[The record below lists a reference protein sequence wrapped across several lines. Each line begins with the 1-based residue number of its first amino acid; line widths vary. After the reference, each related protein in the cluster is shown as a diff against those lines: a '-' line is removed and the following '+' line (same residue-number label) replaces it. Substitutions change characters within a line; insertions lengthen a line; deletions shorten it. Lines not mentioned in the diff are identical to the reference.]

1 MRFPCVSPPL
11 ANTPA
16 PAQRPMQCYTK
27 TISTAWFTAM
37 IQQHTTIQPLT
48 DEQKTLVESIKTT
61 PPYFIIYLIV
71 GTSAVLFFS
80 TLFLFGY
87 HKGRIGDNFYLLLHL
102 LHLFVEGF
110 LFFIIVSR
118 ILTIQK
124 QAPKLCHCHN
134 TAVCGALTGLLFI
147 VPKSNRQIYI
157 DALIPLLYSVNTKD
171 AETSFTKNQRKQLRA
186 IATKPY
192 WRKQEP
198 DLVAAALVGLVALN
212 DYESKQTLENLAQ
225 RKWSKSE
232 AWVGNAAKMC
242 LAEWGKR

>member
-1 MRFPCVSPPL
+1 M
-11 ANTPA
+11 
-16 PAQRPMQCYTK
+16 MQ
-27 TISTAWFTAM
+27 
-37 IQQHTTIQPLT
+37 QQQATIQPLT
-48 DEQKTLVESIKTT
+48 DEQKTLVEDIKTV
-61 PPYFIIYLIV
+61 PPYFIVYLLV
-71 GTSAVLFFS
+71 RVSAVLLFS
-80 TLFLFGY
+80 TAFHFGY
-87 HKGRIGDNFYLLLHL
+87 HKGRMEDIFYLLLQ
-102 LHLFVEGF
+102 LFILGNMFNSIVPRF
-110 LFFIIVSR
+110 LRV
-118 ILTIQK
+118 QQ

-134 TAVCGALTGLLFI
+134 TTVGGALTGLLFI

-212 DYESKQTLENLAQ
+212 DNESKQTLENLAQ
-225 RKWSKSE
+225 RKWTKSE
-232 AWVGNAAKMC
+232 AWVGDAAKMC